1 MGFVNN
7 IFKIIKLFMLIVFGA
22 LKMISSAVKI
32 IYSKTINS
40 LRFSI
45 TTKLTFTYIRIFV
58 TVFLFCSILIILGLK
73 NLLTESVFQS
83 NLPEMINVL
92 FGSFGAGLVLMFFMA
107 RKSGR
112 KIVDPIYSM
121 NDAVKHITINN
132 LSKRLDVQGSKDEL
146 KDLAITLNDMM
157 DRLELSVKKQNQFVS
172 DASHELRTPISVI
185 KGYAQMLDRWAKDD
199 KNVLDESI
207 EAIKNEAEHMNSLIE
222 KLLFLARS
230 DRKAVK
236 LEKEVFSLKE
246 LIEQIYKETLMID
259 KGHIIEI
266 SEIPEIN
273 ISADKKMIKEAVRVL
288 IENAINYTPSGKK
301 IRISSSVRAE
311 KACICITDEGIGID
325 KSDIPNIFDRF
336 YSADKAR
343 TKHVSGTGL
352 GLSIAKWIVDAHG
365 GKITVKSEPEKG
377 SEFCIILKTSK
388 I

>member
-1 MGFVNN
+1 MGFINN
-7 IFKIIKLFMLIVFGA
+7 VFKIIKLLMFFIASAFSMVRSAFG
-22 LKMISSAVKI
+22 I
-32 IYSKTINS
+32 IYGKIINS

-45 TTKLTFTYIRIFV
+45 TTKLTFTYFRIFV
-58 TVFLFCSILIILGLK
+58 TVFLFCTGFIIFGLK
-73 NLLTESVFQS
+73 NILSESIFQNNLTDIINLL
-83 NLPEMINVL
+83 I
-92 FGSFGAGLVLMFFMA
+92 GSFAAGLILMLFMA

-112 KIVDPIYSM
+112 KIIEPIYSM

-146 KDLAITLNDMM
+146 KDLAITLNNMM

-259 KGHIIEI
+259 KGHIIELSPVPDI
-266 SEIPEIN
+266 YID
-273 ISADKKMIKEAVRVL
+273 ADKKMIKEAVRVL
-288 IENAINYTPSGKK
+288 IENALNYTPEGKK
-301 IRISSSVRAE
+301 IRISSTVRSE
-311 KACICITDEGIGID
+311 KACICIADEGIGID
-325 KSDIPNIFDRF
+325 KSDIANIFDRF

-343 TKHVSGTGL
+343 TKHVSGSGL

-365 GKITVKSEPEKG
+365 GKITVKSEPERG
-377 SEFCIILKTSK
+377 SEFCITLRMHK

>member
-1 MGFVNN
+1 MNVVNN
-7 IFKIIKLFMLIVFGA
+7 IFKIIKLLMVFVLGVFQ
-22 LKMISSAVKI
+22 MVGSAVKI

-58 TVFLFCSILIILGLK
+58 TVFLFCSILIIFGLK
-73 NLLTESVFQS
+73 NLLTEPVFQS
-83 NLPEMINVL
+83 NLPEIINVL
-92 FGSFGAGLVLMFFMA
+92 FGSFAAGLVLMLFMA

-146 KDLAITLNDMM
+146 KDLAITLNNMM

-199 KNVLDESI
+199 KNLLDESI
-207 EAIKNEAEHMNSLIE
+207 EAINNEAEHMNSLIE

-246 LIEQIYKETLMID
+246 LMEQIYKETVMID

-266 SEIPEIN
+266 SEIPDIYIN
-273 ISADKKMIKEAVRVL
+273 ADKKMIKEAVRVL
-288 IENAINYTPSGKK
+288 IENAINYTQAGKK
-301 IRISSSVRAE
+301 IRISSTVRSE
-311 KACICITDEGIGID
+311 KACICIADEGIGID
-325 KSDIPNIFDRF
+325 KGDIANIFDRF

-365 GKITVKSEPEKG
+365 GRITVKSEPEKG
-377 SEFCIILKTSK
+377 SEFCILLRTSK
-388 I
+388 